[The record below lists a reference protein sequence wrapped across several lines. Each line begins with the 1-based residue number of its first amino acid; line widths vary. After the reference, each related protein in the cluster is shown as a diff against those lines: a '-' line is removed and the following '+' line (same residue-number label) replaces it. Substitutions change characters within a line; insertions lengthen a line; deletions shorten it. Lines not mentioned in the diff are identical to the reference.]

1 MSTDDLRKV
10 DRQRLIRRIVGHM
23 EDFPRQIAA
32 LESAMA
38 EFGEDFSLVR
48 FKEAYN
54 AVDDPRTYNRV
65 QSVERAVGRV
75 QNYLTDLAVDGVR
88 LAGLPI
94 GGHADGDSKAKPY
107 FDALREAK
115 VIGADVC
122 GRLEDGQKA
131 RSRLEH
137 EYLGMPAGDVYRAA
151 VTVSRTADDLIGP
164 YRAWIAP
171 YLD

>member
-1 MSTDDLRKV
+1 
-10 DRQRLIRRIVGHM
+10 M

-38 EFGEDFSLVR
+38 EFGEGFSLVR

-54 AVDDPRTYNRV
+54 AVGDPRTYNRV

-88 LAGLPI
+88 LAGLSI
-94 GGHADGDSKAKPY
+94 GSHADGDSKAKPY

-115 VIGADVC
+115 VIEGDVC

-151 VTVSRTADDLIGP
+151 VTVSKTAGDFIGPFRAWIGP
-164 YRAWIAP
+164 Y
-171 YLD
+171 LD

>member
-1 MSTDDLRKV
+1 
-10 DRQRLIRRIVGHM
+10 M
-23 EDFPRQIAA
+23 EDFPRQVAA
-32 LESAMA
+32 LESAKA

-54 AVDDPRTYNRV
+54 AVDDPRTYNRA

-88 LAGLPI
+88 LTGLPV
-94 GGHADGDSKAKPY
+94 GSHAEGDSKAKPY
-107 FDALREAK
+107 FDALRDEK
-115 VIGADVC
+115 VVDGDIC

-137 EYLGMPAGDVYRAA
+137 EYLGTPAGDVHRAA
-151 VTVSRTADDLIGP
+151 VTVSKTADDFIGP
-164 YRAWIAP
+164 YRAWIEP